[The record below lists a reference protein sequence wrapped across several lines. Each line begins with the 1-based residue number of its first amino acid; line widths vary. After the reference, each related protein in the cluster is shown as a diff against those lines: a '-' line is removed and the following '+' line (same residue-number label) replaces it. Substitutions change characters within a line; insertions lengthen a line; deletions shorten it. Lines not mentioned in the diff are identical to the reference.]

1 MAPNDLRLIDILRW
15 FYSLSNRL
23 KSTYMY
29 KSTTKF
35 LFFVGFSVLVFAL
48 IFGIELSTVKA
59 QDMNVEHSSEFG
71 FIDDDINASP
81 NYVIKGMKQHS

>member
-1 MAPNDLRLIDILRW
+1 
-15 FYSLSNRL
+15 
-23 KSTYMY
+23 MY